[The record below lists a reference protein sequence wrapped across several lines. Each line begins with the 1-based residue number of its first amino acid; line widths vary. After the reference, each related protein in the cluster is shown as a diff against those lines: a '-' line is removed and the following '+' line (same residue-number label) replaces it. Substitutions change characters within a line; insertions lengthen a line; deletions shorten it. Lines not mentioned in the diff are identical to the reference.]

1 MEAERAEIAEKRKK
15 NEDML
20 RELQALKEQLE
31 RQKGDTPTE
40 TPPTSTED
48 SSDT

>member
-1 MEAERAEIAEKRKK
+1 MEAERAEIAEERKK

-20 RELQALKEQLE
+20 RELQALREQLE
-31 RQKGDTPTE
+31 KQNGGTQID

>member
-1 MEAERAEIAEKRKK
+1 MEAERAEIAEERKK

-31 RQKGDTPTE
+31 KQKGDTPTE
-40 TPPTSTED
+40 RPPTSTED

>member
-1 MEAERAEIAEKRKK
+1 MEAERAEIAEERKK

-20 RELQALKEQLE
+20 RELQALKEQLD

-40 TPPTSTED
+40 APPTKPED